1 MVNELSPTTSPGPYA
16 LNLYTDNPVITL
28 KAVQQGTPGE
38 ASFTYSWLAACNANK
53 RMGVAEPLSRF
64 SLEVLGNPVGEQLR
78 VLISG
83 AEGQPVRLRL
93 TDLRGRELES
103 RLIESVGAADE
114 QRFDLRPNPAGML
127 LLQAV
132 SQGQTQIVKIIHQ

>member
-1 MVNELSPTTSPGPYA
+1 MLPTNNPGPYT
-16 LNLYTDNPVITL
+16 LKLYTDNPVITL

-53 RMGVAEPLSRF
+53 RIGVAEPLSRF
-64 SLEVLGNPVGEQLR
+64 SLEVLGNPVGEQVR

-83 AEGQPVRLRL
+83 TEGQPVRLRL

-103 RLIESVGAADE
+103 RLVEQAGATDE
-114 QRFDLRPNPAGML
+114 QRFDLGQSALGVL

-132 SQGQTQIVKIIHQ
+132 SQGQTRVVKIIRQ